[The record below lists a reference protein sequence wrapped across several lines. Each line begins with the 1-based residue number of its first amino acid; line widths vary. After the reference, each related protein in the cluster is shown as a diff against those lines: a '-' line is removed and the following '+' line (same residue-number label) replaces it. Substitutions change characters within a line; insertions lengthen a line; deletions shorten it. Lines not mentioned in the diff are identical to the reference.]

1 MRSVAPIRERPL
13 SFERTRRPV
22 PRRSPEMLDYVMNAT
37 KNTLQTAGT
46 AGMGALTSIANFF
59 DFDYENENA
68 LRRDLAMGQ
77 ENMSRTNTQ
86 TIAKLN
92 MTAMNLY
99 KKPYYALSAVQR
111 RYLANREELLSAGK
125 KLN

>member
-1 MRSVAPIRERPL
+1 
-13 SFERTRRPV
+13 
-22 PRRSPEMLDYVMNAT
+22 MLDYVMNTT
-37 KNTLQTAGT
+37 KNTLNTAGS
-46 AGMGALTSIANFF
+46 AGIKALTNVADFF

-68 LRRDLAMGQ
+68 LRRELAMGK

-92 MTAMNLY
+92 MASMNLY

-125 KLN
+125 K